1 MNWSMVGGKRHYEL
15 YGINGFKVRKDD
27 IMESKDFE
35 NLKKE
40 YIKGYKKRL
49 ISRFEDMSKRET
61 LLIGSNVTQED
72 LLMQLIGTIVKT
84 D

>member
-1 MNWSMVGGKRHYEL
+1 
-15 YGINGFKVRKDD
+15 
-27 IMESKDFE
+27 MESKDFE
-35 NLKKE
+35 DLKKE

-84 D
+84 DQSEIIGGNYGTHIEYSDYCDR

>member
-1 MNWSMVGGKRHYEL
+1 
-15 YGINGFKVRKDD
+15 
-27 IMESKDFE
+27 MESKDFE
-35 NLKKE
+35 DLKKE

-72 LLMQLIGTIVKT
+72 LLMQLIGTIVMT

>member
-1 MNWSMVGGKRHYEL
+1 
-15 YGINGFKVRKDD
+15 
-27 IMESKDFE
+27 MESKDFE
-35 NLKKE
+35 SLKKE

-61 LLIGSNVTQED
+61 LLVGSNVTQED
-72 LLMQLIGTIVKT
+72 LLMQLIGTIVMT